1 VTSTHTTPTAVERA
15 RRLDIV
21 DESRHNAELE
31 GLITD
36 TVHEDDAADWVDGRI
51 TLDELI
57 QRGLDRYTVA

>member
-1 VTSTHTTPTAVERA
+1 VPPKLRWTRDFDAHHTDRGRA
-15 RRLDIV
+15 R
-21 DESRHNAELE
+21 ELE

>member
-21 DESRHNAELE
+21 
-31 GLITD
+31 ITD

>member
-15 RRLDIV
+15 RRLD
-21 DESRHNAELE
+21 NAELE